1 MAQTIATREGYG
13 ETLVELVKE
22 GYDIMAVEADL
33 SGSTTTKKLQDL
45 DPKRL
50 VNVGIAEQNMIGVA
64 SGLSLVGKTVFTGSF
79 AAFGTGRCYDQI
91 RNTVCYAGLN
101 VKVAPTHA
109 GISVGPD
116 GGSHQ
121 MLEDVSLMR
130 GLPGMNVLIPA
141 DYWAAKQAVRI
152 AATTPGPFY
161 IRLGRA
167 KVPTVYEEGTVLELG
182 KSYVLREGTDVTLV
196 AGGIEVAQAL
206 LAADELAKD
215 GISAEVIDVF
225 SVKPFDKP
233 TLLAS
238 IEKTGC
244 VVTCEEH
251 STVGGLG
258 SAVAD
263 IIGENHPCPSSA
275 SACVTCSAR
284 AASPMSCLQNT
295 AWMPSASLPR
305 PRRHRAQVAGDS
317 TRSPLC
323 HFERS
328 VAKSRNLP
336 TRDLSTPV
344 PGGTS
349 SRDDRGPRWR
359 PLQSR

>member
-1 MAQTIATREGYG
+1 MAQSIATREGYG

-22 GYDIMAVEADL
+22 GHDIMAVEADL
-33 SGSTTTKKLQDL
+33 SGSTTTKKLQDY
-45 DPKRL
+45 DSSRL

-64 SGLSLVGKTVFTGSF
+64 AGLSLAGKTVFTGSF

-91 RNTVCYAGLN
+91 RNTVCYASLD

-109 GISVGPD
+109 GITVGPD

-167 KVPTVYEEGTVLELG
+167 KVPTVYDEHTVLELG
-182 KSYVLREGTDVTLV
+182 KSYVLREGDDVTLV

-206 LAADELAKD
+206 IAADQLAAE
-215 GISAEVIDVF
+215 GIDAEVINMHTIKPIDADLI
-225 SVKPFDKP
+225 VKSA
-233 TLLAS
+233 T
-238 IEKTGC
+238 KTGH
-244 VVTCEEH
+244 VVTVEEH
-251 STVGGLG
+251 SVIGGLG

-263 IIGENHPCPSSA
+263 VLCEQCPTPLKKIGVNDTFGESGPGAELLHKYGLD
-275 SACVTCSAR
+275 
-284 AASPMSCLQNT
+284 AANI
-295 AWMPSASLPR
+295 
-305 PRRHRAQVAGDS
+305 VA
-317 TRSPLC
+317 TTKEFL
-323 HFERS
+323 
-328 VAKSRNLP
+328 A
-336 TRDLSTPV
+336 
-344 PGGTS
+344 
-349 SRDDRGPRWR
+349 
-359 PLQSR
+359 

>member
-1 MAQTIATREGYG
+1 MSDMIATRAGYG
-13 ETLVELVKE
+13 ETLVELLNE
-22 GYDIMAVEADL
+22 GIDVMAVEADL
-33 SGSTTTKKLQDL
+33 SGSTTTKKLQDA
-45 DPKRL
+45 DPTRF
-50 VNVGIAEQNMIGVA
+50 VNVGIAEQNMIDVA
-64 SGLSLVGKTVFTGSF
+64 AGLSLAGKVVFTGSF

-109 GISVGPD
+109 GVTVGPD

-130 GLPGMNVLIPA
+130 GLPGMNVLVPA
-141 DYWAAKQAVRI
+141 DYWAAKQAIRI

-167 KVPTVYEEGTVLELG
+167 KVPCVYDENTKLELG
-182 KSYVLREGTDVTLV
+182 KSYVVREGSDVTLV
-196 AGGIEVAQAL
+196 ASGVEVAQAL
-206 LAADELAKD
+206 KAADILASE

-233 TLLAS
+233 TLFAS

-251 STVGGLG
+251 STVGGVG

-263 IIGENHPCPSSA
+263 IIGENHPVPLERVGVRDVFGTSGEPDELLA
-275 SACVTCSAR
+275 EYGLDANGIVLKAKA
-284 AASPMSCLQNT
+284 AAS
-295 AWMPSASLPR
+295 R
-305 PRRHRAQVAGDS
+305 
-317 TRSPLC
+317 
-323 HFERS
+323 
-328 VAKSRNLP
+328 K
-336 TRDLSTPV
+336 
-344 PGGTS
+344 
-349 SRDDRGPRWR
+349 
-359 PLQSR
+359 